1 MLGNVFKKL
10 FLLLIVTALLAG
22 TALGV
27 WTAPRTDLFFWESAT
42 PVPTAS
48 SALSATPSLIPDA
61 TAEPTPTPKAEPA
74 TTAEWIDR
82 YIEGMTTTE
91 KLGQLVIFGFS
102 GTTDI
107 TDAFR
112 EVDQTYQVGNLV
124 LYGANIKNSNS
135 DGGFAQC
142 KKMLNSVK
150 DRLTTEI
157 PPLVCIDVEGGSVVR
172 FRWNPQPVS
181 ARSLGRRRDADYATE
196 QFTTIGAKLISVG
209 INLDL
214 APVLDVSE
222 NPMDTVLETR
232 IISEDASITAAIGK
246 AIIEGLHSSGCL
258 ASAKHFPGHGGTTED
273 SHLVTPVIDKTLE
286 ELQSYDLLPF
296 QTAVES
302 GVDAVM
308 IAHIL
313 YPALDGTD
321 IASMSAPIMT
331 DLLRTQMGFGGLIIS
346 DDFRMEGMLSRYTL
360 EEASVKFLLAGGDMI
375 LCGAESDKQ
384 IAIMDALTEAAASG
398 QLTPERIDES
408 VRRVLTAKVALGW
421 DVAAAAA
428 AQTAEN

>member
-10 FLLLIVTALLAG
+10 FLLFVVAALLAG
-22 TALGV
+22 VALGV
-27 WTAPRTDLFFWESAT
+27 WCAPRTDLFFWQSAT
-42 PVPTAS
+42 PEPSILPESSPTLEPAV
-48 SALSATPSLIPDA
+48 T
-61 TAEPTPTPKAEPA
+61 TEPTSTPVAEPA
-74 TTAEWIDR
+74 TTVEWIDR
-82 YIEGMTTTE
+82 YVAGMTTAE

-107 TDAFR
+107 TDTFR
-112 EVDQTYQVGNLV
+112 EVDQTYRVGNLV
-124 LYGANIKNSNS
+124 LYGSNIKNSNS

-142 KKMLNSVK
+142 KKMLTAVK
-150 DRLTTEI
+150 GRLTTEI

-181 ARSLGRRRDADYATE
+181 ARSLGRRRDADYAAE
-196 QFTTIGAKLISVG
+196 QFATIGEKLLSVG

-232 IISEDASITAAIGK
+232 IISEDASITAAIGS

-258 ASAKHFPGHGGTTED
+258 SAAKHFPGHGGTTED
-273 SHLVTPVIDKTLE
+273 SHAVTPVIDKTLE

-296 QTAVES
+296 YSAVES
-302 GVDAVM
+302 GVDAIM

-313 YPALDGTD
+313 YPALDETD
-321 IASMSAPIMT
+321 IASMSAPIIT
-331 DLLRTQMGFGGLIIS
+331 DLLRGEMGYDGLVIS
-346 DDFRMEGMLSRYTL
+346 DDFRMEGLLSRYTL
-360 EEASVKFLLAGGDMI
+360 EEAAVRFLLSGGDMI

-384 IAIMDALTEAAASG
+384 IAIMDALTAAAANG

-408 VRRVLTAKVALGW
+408 VRRVLLAKVALGW

>member
-10 FLLLIVTALLAG
+10 FLLFVVAALLAG
-22 TALGV
+22 VALGV
-27 WTAPRTDLFFWESAT
+27 WCAPRTDLFFWQSAT
-42 PVPTAS
+42 PEPSILPESSPTLEPAV
-48 SALSATPSLIPDA
+48 T
-61 TAEPTPTPKAEPA
+61 TEPTSTPVAEPA
-74 TTAEWIDR
+74 TTEEWIDR
-82 YIEGMTTTE
+82 YVAGMTTAE

-107 TDAFR
+107 TDTFR
-112 EVDQTYQVGNLV
+112 EVDQTYRVGNLV
-124 LYGANIKNSNS
+124 LYGSNIKNSNS

-142 KKMLNSVK
+142 KKMLTAVK
-150 DRLTTEI
+150 GRLTTEI
-157 PPLVCIDVEGGSVVR
+157 PALVCIDVEGGSVVR

-181 ARSLGRRRDADYATE
+181 ARSLGRRRDADYAAE
-196 QFTTIGAKLISVG
+196 QFATIGEKLLSVG

-232 IISEDASITAAIGK
+232 IISEDASITAAIGS

-258 ASAKHFPGHGGTTED
+258 SAAKHFPGHGGTTED
-273 SHLVTPVIDKTLE
+273 SHAVTPVIDKTLE

-296 QTAVES
+296 YSAVES
-302 GVDAVM
+302 GVDAIM

-313 YPALDGTD
+313 YPALDETD
-321 IASMSAPIMT
+321 IASMSAPIIT
-331 DLLRTQMGFGGLIIS
+331 DLLRGEMGYDGLVIS
-346 DDFRMEGMLSRYTL
+346 DDFRMEGLLSRYTL
-360 EEASVKFLLAGGDMI
+360 EEAAVRFLLSGGDMI

-384 IAIMDALTEAAASG
+384 IAIMDALTAAAANG

-408 VRRVLTAKVALGW
+408 VRRVLLAKVALGW